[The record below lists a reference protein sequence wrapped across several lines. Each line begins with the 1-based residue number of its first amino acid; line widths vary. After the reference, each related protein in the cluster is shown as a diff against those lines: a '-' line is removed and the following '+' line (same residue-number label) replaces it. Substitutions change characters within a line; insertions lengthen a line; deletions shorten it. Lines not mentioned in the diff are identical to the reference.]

1 MRPQTKPGASRIGL
15 SKGVATIA
23 AILAL
28 LHLLN
33 FLNYTVL
40 SGYFD
45 PPLTRSILLIASSLY
60 ILIRSVDHL
69 GLHVTRSWDMY
80 GICLLALISA
90 VFSSD
95 PTRTLMYA
103 MWLTLAVYL
112 GTELSVR
119 VRTPDDVVA
128 ALAIVLLPVSFLVV
142 VANLTLGP
150 VIDNTERHFGALGSQ
165 HVDTAY
171 AMNFVCF
178 FLALRAVPGG
188 SGSLPTWLKFSMWGV
203 LAWAL
208 YQVVFGLTRSVWLG
222 VALALVL
229 YGFRR
234 RFDVKTVLG
243 TLLLAIFAAGV
254 VGYFGIDRLLPEA
267 VKSRME
273 VTEQRY
279 ESGDVDPRVDAIR
292 WGLRTAAANPQGIG
306 YASRDSHNSYL
317 NILMQLGWVGF
328 ILALIAIANSAL
340 MTLRMG
346 FGWFLF
352 FAIGSA
358 ALLLQ
363 AFFEVQNTPGQAN
376 FMPLLLWYGLSRAQF
391 VAGPTKVR
399 RVRPKFVDA

>member
-1 MRPQTKPGASRIGL
+1 MRPRTKSSASRTGL

-23 AILAL
+23 VILAL

-33 FLNYTVL
+33 FLNYTFL

-45 PPLTRSILLIASSLY
+45 PPLTRSILLISSSL
-60 ILIRSVDHL
+60 LIMVRSVGHL
-69 GLHVTRSWDMY
+69 GPHVTRSWDMY
-80 GICLLALISA
+80 GICVLALISA

-95 PTRTLMYA
+95 PSRTLMYA

-178 FLALRAVPGG
+178 FLAIRAVPAK
-188 SGSLPTWLKFSMWGV
+188 SASLPAWLVSSMWII
-203 LAWAL
+203 LAWAF
-208 YQVVFGLTRSVWLG
+208 YQVIFGLTRSVWLG
-222 VALALVL
+222 VALTLVL
-229 YGFRR
+229 YGFRSK
-234 RFDVKTVLG
+234 FDVKTLLA
-243 TLLLAIFAAGV
+243 TLLLAIMAAGLV
-254 VGYFGIDRLLPEA
+254 SFVGIGRLLPEA

-279 ESGDVDPRVDAIR
+279 ESGDIDPRVDSMRYGI
-292 WGLRTAAANPQGIG
+292 RTALANPQGTG
-306 YASRDSHNSYL
+306 YATRDSHNSYL
-317 NILMQLGWVGF
+317 NILMQLGWAGF
-328 ILALIAIANSAL
+328 VLALIAIARSAL
-340 MTLRMG
+340 MTWRMG

-376 FMPLLLWYGLSRAQF
+376 FMPLLLWYGLSRARF
-391 VAGPTKVR
+391 VSGQTKAS
-399 RVRPKFVDA
+399 RVRPKFVEA